1 MTHTHIKKICCTSL
15 ICAALLSACAPPP
28 SDDNV
33 TAASGPVQFGYT
45 NIPSD
50 PLNYTKSISKI
61 RLKAIEDTAT
71 GLGAR
76 GALAWRSQQID
87 TTLNKQAAYLDNIF
101 DFNALMLPHNVLPA
115 VIVQAQDLY
124 HQDDADTVRLASKT
138 YQILSPARFVT
149 TPPTWRTYLT
159 MPYKKPNLPNSA
171 LLPHNSAEITVWNN
185 YYSIG
190 WKNGLAQADNIFNQ
204 NLNRLKR
211 DFNGIILYRK
221 LYTQK
226 MISAPYVSEADL
238 GVTGDRNAIR
248 INDHV
253 LRITQDSGIQTNSS
267 KWQSVLTQP

>member
-1 MTHTHIKKICCTSL
+1 MHTHLKKICLMSL
-15 ICAALLSACAPPP
+15 ISSALLTACAPPP
-28 SDDNV
+28 SDNNAM
-33 TAASGPVQFGYT
+33 AANNPVQFGYT

-50 PLNYTKSISKI
+50 PLNYLKSISKM
-61 RLKAIEDTAT
+61 RLKAIQDTAT
-71 GLGAR
+71 SLGAR

-87 TTLNKQAAYLDNIF
+87 TTLNKQQAYLDNIF
-101 DFNALMLPHNVLPA
+101 NFNSLMLPHNVLPA
-115 VIVQAQDLY
+115 VVVQSQDLY

-149 TPPTWRTYLT
+149 TPPTWRTYLA
-159 MPYKKPNLPNSA
+159 MPYKKPNLPNNA
-171 LLPHNSAEITVWNN
+171 LLPHNPAEITVWNN

-190 WKNGLAQADNIFNQ
+190 WKNGLTQADNIFNQ

-211 DFNGIILYRK
+211 DFNGIVLYRK

-226 MISAPYVSEADL
+226 MISAPYVSQANL
-238 GVTGDRNAIR
+238 GITGDRNAIR

-253 LRITQDSGIQTNSS
+253 LRITQDSGIETNSS